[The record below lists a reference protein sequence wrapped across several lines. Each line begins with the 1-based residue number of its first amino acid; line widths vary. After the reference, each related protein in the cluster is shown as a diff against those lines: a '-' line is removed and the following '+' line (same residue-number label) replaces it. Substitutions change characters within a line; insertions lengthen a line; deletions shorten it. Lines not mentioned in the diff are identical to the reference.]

1 MTENGSS
8 SSPDGL
14 FAHDDPPKI
23 ITISGA
29 NKDIGKSSL
38 AAYLAGHCRACA
50 GMKVSIH
57 AERLPGA
64 AIVEEKEPPD
74 DPETDTG
81 RMVRAGACPVFW
93 VRSTGED
100 VAADFEQAM
109 SRVDVPVVIV
119 EGNSVLE
126 RLEPDYAVF
135 IMNPTFDDFKPSA
148 FGAIEKA
155 HTVIVN
161 GERDLSGAEMLELER
176 EVKRRNPEA
185 KILIVT
191 ELGRERVL
199 KTVLSR
205 AVGRVGG
212 EYMSAETDEKIKE
225 AVKAKEKEGRI
236 SCAVALKL
244 AQELGVPT
252 IEVGNA
258 ANELDIKIVKCSLG
272 CF

>member
-1 MTENGSS
+1 MTENGCS

-14 FAHDDPPKI
+14 FTRNSRPKI

-57 AERLPGA
+57 AERFPGE
-64 AIVEEKEPPD
+64 AIVEEEVPPA

-81 RMVRAGACPVFW
+81 RMVKAGACPVFW
-93 VRSTGED
+93 VRSTEED
-100 VAADFEQAM
+100 VAADFAGAVSLIEA
-109 SRVDVPVVIV
+109 PVVVV
-119 EGNSVLE
+119 EGNSVLGH
-126 RLEPDYAVF
+126 LEPDYAVF

-148 FGAIEKA
+148 HMALAKA
-155 HTVIVN
+155 DTVVVN
-161 GERDLSGAEMLELER
+161 GEKDLSGAEVLELER
-176 EVKRRNPEA
+176 EIKKRNPEA
-185 KILIVT
+185 KTLVVT
-191 ELGRERVL
+191 ELGRERVM

-205 AVGRVGG
+205 AAGRVGG
-212 EYMSAETDEKIKE
+212 DYMSAETEERVKE

-244 AQELGVPT
+244 AQELGVPPL
-252 IEVGNA
+252 EVGDA
-258 ANELDIKIVKCSLG
+258 ANEMDIKIVKCSLG

>member
-1 MTENGSS
+1 MAENRCS
-8 SSPDGL
+8 SSPDEL
-14 FAHDDPPKI
+14 FSHDGPLKI

-57 AERLPGA
+57 SERPPGEA
-64 AIVEEKEPPD
+64 VVEERDPPA

-93 VRSTGED
+93 VRTTGED
-100 VAADFEQAM
+100 VAADFKEAV
-109 SRVDVPVVIV
+109 SRVEAPVVIV
-119 EGNSVLE
+119 EGNSVLDH
-126 RLEPDYAVF
+126 LEPDYAVF

-148 FGAIEKA
+148 LRAIEKA
-155 HTVIVN
+155 HTVVVN
-161 GERDLSGAEMLELER
+161 GEKDLSGAEALELER
-176 EVKRRNPEA
+176 EIKKRNPKA
-185 KILIVT
+185 KTVVVA
-191 ELGRERVL
+191 ELGRERAMRM
-199 KTVLSR
+199 VLSR
-205 AVGRVGG
+205 AAGRVGG
-212 EYMSAETDEKIKE
+212 EFMSAETEERVRE
-225 AVKAKEKEGRI
+225 AVKAKAKEGRI
-236 SCAVALKL
+236 PCAVALKL
-244 AQELGVPT
+244 ADELGVSS

>member
-1 MTENGSS
+1 MTENGCS
-8 SSPDGL
+8 SSPDEL
-14 FAHDDPPKI
+14 FAHDGPLKI

-38 AAYLAGHCRACA
+38 AAYLAAHCRACA

-57 AERLPGA
+57 SERLPGE
-64 AIVEEKEPPD
+64 AIVEEKNPPD

-100 VAADFEQAM
+100 VTADFAQAV
-109 SRVDVPVVIV
+109 SRVEAPVVIV
-119 EGNSVLE
+119 EGNSVLDE
-126 RLEPDYAVF
+126 LEPAYAVF

-148 FGAIEKA
+148 FRAIKKA
-155 HTVIVN
+155 HTVVVN
-161 GERDLSGAEMLELER
+161 GERDLTGTEVLQLER
-176 EVKRRNPEA
+176 EIKKINPKA
-185 KILIVT
+185 KTLVVA

-205 AVGRVGG
+205 AIGRVGG
-212 EYMSAETDEKIKE
+212 DYMSAETEDKVKE
-225 AVKAKEKEGRI
+225 AVKAKAQEGRLP
-236 SCAVALKL
+236 CALALKL
-244 AQELGVPT
+244 AEELGVPT